1 MKAKGIHTPIT
12 AFAPAESPLGPGPG
26 EDGEGMPVAGGVELV
41 DEELAIL
48 VGADE
53 LRDEVVSGAAE
64 SAAENAAK
72 SELCHQIG
80 IPLPNMLY
88 NSGPIAV
95 VLTLPWA

>member
-1 MKAKGIHTPIT
+1 MKAKGIHTPIA
-12 AFAPAESPLGPGPG
+12 AFAPSESPLGPGPG

-41 DEELAIL
+41 GEELATL

-53 LRDEVVSGAAE
+53 LRDEVVSG
-64 SAAENAAK
+64 AAENAAK

-88 NSGPIAV
+88 NSVPIV
-95 VLTLPWA
+95 VVPTLP